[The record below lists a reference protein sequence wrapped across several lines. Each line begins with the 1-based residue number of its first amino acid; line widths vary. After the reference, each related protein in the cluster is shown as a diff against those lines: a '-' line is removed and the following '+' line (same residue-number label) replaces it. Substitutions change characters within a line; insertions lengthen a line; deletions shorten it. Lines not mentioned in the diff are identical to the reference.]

1 MSLFWNHVVL
11 LWPPFFTLRPPP
23 RTKGMG
29 PNYEKLKAVFQS
41 CLLFSLCEDLI
52 NIEPSGLYKCDIF
65 SFIHV
70 YDSSGVRLGLY
81 SSYNIECKRFIPFVN
96 FAIILDIRASV
107 HSTLYLF
114 IASLK
119 KKAYPS
125 PTFYTNLDPFTHWC
139 LVGKRVISG
148 HKQVFSS
155 DCNETTRT
163 AVMSLL
169 NWR

>member
-1 MSLFWNHVVL
+1 MGISDVTILESRRAIMTS
-11 LWPPFFTLRPPP
+11 FFYIKTPSPYQGDGSKLREI
-23 RTKGMG
+23 K
-29 PNYEKLKAVFQS
+29 S

-81 SSYNIECKRFIPFVN
+81 SSYNIECKRFIPLVN

-125 PTFYTNLDPFTHWC
+125 PTFYTNLDPFTH
-139 LVGKRVISG
+139 
-148 HKQVFSS
+148 
-155 DCNETTRT
+155 
-163 AVMSLL
+163 
-169 NWR
+169 